1 MNLNNLKMKD
11 MKKYI
16 IVMICF
22 FLGGSIIAQQTPA
35 PKQTTAFSIE
45 GATAHLGNGEVI
57 ENSLLMFN
65 DGKITFVGSA
75 LMKIARQGTV
85 VDAKGKHIYPGFIAA
100 NTSLGLTEISA
111 VRATEDADEVGR
123 MLPHIRSLIAYNAE
137 SKIVESM
144 RPNGVLM
151 AQITPRGGVISGT
164 SSIMQLDAWNWE
176 DAAVKADDAIHINW
190 PSAFSRGRWWLGEDP
205 GLKVDA
211 KYSNNIER
219 IKDYFVTA
227 KGYLDGIKEEKNL
240 AYEAMLGLYNGS
252 QKIFIH
258 VSGHKEITDAIT
270 IFKGVGINKI
280 VIVHGN
286 GAEKIADLLIK
297 NKIPVV
303 IDRAHRVPENE
314 DDDYDL
320 PFRNAKILIDAGL
333 TVAIGMEGQMERMN
347 TRNLPFYAGTFAAY
361 GVDKEQAVAMIT
373 GNAAKILEIDKTVG
387 TLEVG
392 KDATL
397 FISEGDALDM
407 KTNILIHAFIQ
418 GRKISLETHQTKLWK
433 RYSNKY
439 KTK

>member
-164 SSIMQLDAWNWE
+164 SSVMQLDAWNWE

-303 IDRAHRVPENE
+303 VDRAHRVTENE

-373 GNAAKILEIDKTVG
+373 GNAAKVLGIDKTVG

-407 KTNILIHAFIQ
+407 RTNILIHAFIQ